1 MITPPHTRQ
10 LEDLQAL
17 LQVTR
22 ELAAN
27 TELLPL
33 LTCVEQAARRVL
45 GCERA
50 TVFLY
55 DTATDELVSQL
66 ATGVEEIRF
75 SADRGIAG
83 EVVRTGQVIH
93 VPDAYADARFNP
105 EIDRRT
111 GFRTHNLLSFPLLG
125 MDNRTVGVLQVLNKR
140 SGDFTAW
147 DREVVQALGA
157 QVGVA
162 VQRQM
167 LMDAHADKL
176 RLQRDLNIA
185 RQIQQGLLPTAP
197 ADVPGF
203 DVTGWNRPADE
214 TGGDCF
220 DHLRLP
226 GGQLALTLAD
236 ATGHGIGPALIMT
249 ECRALFHALITVTP
263 DLADVVARVNN
274 LLAADLPDGK
284 FVTAFFGLLS
294 PADHTLSWV
303 SAGQAPLFQYH
314 ARSGQLLELQAGGI
328 PVGIVADFPY
338 DAPTRW
344 MMEPG
349 DFMLL
354 VTDGFLECTDAAG
367 ELFGSER
374 LKAVIRAHSACSSAD
389 IIRGMTQAIE
399 AFAGGLPQADDLT
412 ALVVRRR

>member
-10 LEDLQAL
+10 IEDLQAL

-33 LTCVEQAARRVL
+33 LTCVEHAARRVL

-167 LMDAHADKL
+167 LMDAHAEKL

-197 ADVPGF
+197 RRCARFRRD
-203 DVTGWNRPADE
+203 RLEPA
-214 TGGDCF
+214 
-220 DHLRLP
+220 
-226 GGQLALTLAD
+226 
-236 ATGHGIGPALIMT
+236 
-249 ECRALFHALITVTP
+249 
-263 DLADVVARVNN
+263 
-274 LLAADLPDGK
+274 
-284 FVTAFFGLLS
+284 
-294 PADHTLSWV
+294 
-303 SAGQAPLFQYH
+303 
-314 ARSGQLLELQAGGI
+314 
-328 PVGIVADFPY
+328 
-338 DAPTRW
+338 
-344 MMEPG
+344 
-349 DFMLL
+349 
-354 VTDGFLECTDAAG
+354 
-367 ELFGSER
+367 
-374 LKAVIRAHSACSSAD
+374 
-389 IIRGMTQAIE
+389 
-399 AFAGGLPQADDLT
+399 
-412 ALVVRRR
+412 RRRNRRRLF